1 MLLVSIIFVSGCIG
15 GGNKQ
20 IQPQKE
26 TGQGLEIVDFSS
38 SVSDVYS
45 GKLVSIQM
53 MVENKG
59 DYKINKDYGL
69 VYLITGSDW
78 ALTQDANKSYT
89 KDLKPADPVSG
100 APPGSAIFRWSAK
113 APILPASQKRT
124 DTFIARAYYDYQ
136 TKSLGNVWLYPEV
149 EATAARDK
157 KETLPSSEFSCTK
170 APISLDVSVVP
181 DPVIVAESGELFSL
195 VIDIKNNGNGVV
207 YKNGTITPYNHELTE
222 NDLNKISLQIELPN
236 DIIITDPSCYQDVEL
251 IGGEANIICDLE
263 VIDMPTTKKTIPIT
277 VKADYGY
284 YTDKTLNIKI
294 LGK

>member
-1 MLLVSIIFVSGCIG
+1 MLLVSIVFVSGCIVG
-15 GGNKQ
+15 SSKQ

-26 TGQGLEIVDFSS
+26 TGQGLEITDFSS

-59 DYKINKDYGL
+59 DYEINKNYGL

-78 ALTQDANKSYT
+78 ILTQDANKSYT
-89 KDLKPADPVSG
+89 KSLKPSDPVSG
-100 APPGSAIFRWSAK
+100 APSGSAIFRWSAK
-113 APILPASQKRT
+113 APILPASQKRI

-136 TKSLGNVWLYPEV
+136 TKSFGNVWLYPEV

-157 KETLPSSEFSCTK
+157 KEALPSSEFSCTK

-207 YKNGTITPYNHELTE
+207 YKNGTITPYNYELTE

-236 DIIITDPSCYQDVEL
+236 DITITDPSCYQDVEL

-263 VIDMPTTKKTIPIT
+263 VTNMPTTKKTIPIT